1 MGAAGG
7 PFVTSGVEAKK
18 QLASSRNVLLRN
30 KDTGRPIAELYCDVS
45 DTDSS
50 GKGWF
55 LVEKAFPRVSSVY
68 QTGAVGSN
76 PPSPDDSSMSKVTD
90 DIIKAV
96 LNNGDKET
104 RTQWFHT
111 SEAYGSVWADGSLT
125 NSSTMYNLFEYPSN
139 WSSNSNSSGQRFKR
153 KQGPGTSYG
162 GEGDWITS
170 AGSGCSGA
178 VGGWSNYYAA
188 SCVISWFAGCEG
200 APAYN
205 HCCACPVDRA
215 QQLII
220 WAS

>member
-7 PFVTSGVEAKK
+7 FFVTSGQDAKA
-18 QLASSRNVLLRN
+18 QLKTSQNVLLRK
-30 KDTGRPIAELYCDVS
+30 KDTGEPIAQLYCDVS
-45 DTDSS
+45 NTDSS
-50 GKGWF
+50 DKGWF
-55 LVEKAFPRVSSVY
+55 LVEMAYPRVSSVY
-68 QTGAVGSN
+68 QEGAVGSS
-76 PPSPDDSSMSKVTD
+76 PPSPSDSSMSKVTD
-90 DIIKAV
+90 SVIRAV

-104 RTQWFHT
+104 RTQWYHT
-111 SEAYGSVWADGSLT
+111 SEAYGSVWADGLLT
-125 NSSTMYNLFEYPSN
+125 NASTMYNLFEYPDN
-139 WSSNSNSSGQRFKR
+139 WGSTFSSAGQRFKR

-170 AGSGCSGA
+170 AGNGCSGA
-178 VGGWSNYYAA
+178 VGGWSNYYQA
-188 SCVISWFAGCEG
+188 SCIISWFAGCEG

>member
-7 PFVTSGVEAKK
+7 PFITSGIEAKR
-18 QLASSRNVLLRN
+18 QLPSSQNVLLRSR
-30 KDTGRPIAELYCDVS
+30 DTGEPIVELYCDVS
-45 DTDSS
+45 DADNS

-55 LVEKAFPRVSSVY
+55 LVENAFPRATNVY
-68 QTGAVGSN
+68 LTEAVGSN
-76 PPSPDDSSMSKVTD
+76 PPSPSDSTMSKVTD
-90 DIIKAV
+90 DIIRTV

-111 SEAYGSVWADGSLT
+111 SEAYGTVWADGSLGNT
-125 NSSTMYNLFEYPSN
+125 STMYNLFEYPDN
-139 WSSNSNSSGQRFKR
+139 WNSVGGSSGQRYKR
-153 KQGPGTSYG
+153 RQGPNSSYG
-162 GEGDWITS
+162 GEENWITS

-178 VGGWSNYYAA
+178 VGGWSNYYGA

-215 QQLII
+215 SQLII
-220 WAS
+220 WVS